1 MIDPSKVK
9 VGDTLVAHLK
19 VTHVVGPDFGVA
31 LAPWD
36 DDGLP
41 ICSISGATKYF
52 NIARFAEHIPA
63 PRKIEVGSRVEI
75 QLSDRR
81 LGGVVHAIVGDNAA
95 VEWFG
100 SSNYLGLPLVE
111 MLEVID

>member
-9 VGDTLVAHLK
+9 VDDT
-19 VTHVVGPDFGVA
+19 VVIKATVSRTELRTCWRVGTEASGSWWISPDD
-31 LAPWD
+31 PE
-36 DDGLP
+36 
-41 ICSISGATKYF
+41 I
-52 NIARFAEHIPA
+52 AEHIPA

-81 LGGVVHAIVGDNAA
+81 LRGVVHAIVGDNAA